1 MMGDLRRGGHV
12 AIIGRPNVGKS
23 TLLNY
28 LLGQRL
34 SITTAKPQTTRYRIL
49 GILETPEGQLALL
62 DTPGMHDV
70 GRARK
75 LHRLLNRAAIGAIV
89 EADVIWFVI
98 VAGQWSEQDK
108 GILQTLQRNRKPVML
123 VVNKIDVLH
132 RREDLLPFLSE
143 LITKNDFIE
152 VIPLSARKK
161 INASALVGATL
172 KHLPIDGACYPKDM
186 LTDRGMRFFS
196 AEFIREQIMR
206 HLGDEV
212 PYACAVGIDQYEESR
227 SLVRIH
233 ATIWVE
239 RKGQKAI
246 LIGHGGQCL
255 KTIGTRARLSLETLI
270 GSKVFLRLWVK
281 TKSGW
286 QDDMAFLQN
295 LEQGDIR

>member
-34 SITTAKPQTTRYRIL
+34 SITTTKPQTTRYRIL

-70 GRARK
+70 VRARK

-98 VAGQWSEQDK
+98 VAGQWNEQDK

-143 LITKNDFIE
+143 LTTKNDFIE
-152 VIPLSARKK
+152 IIPLSARKK
-161 INASALVGATL
+161 INAPALVGATL

-186 LTDRGMRFFS
+186 LTDRGMQFFS

-227 SLVRIH
+227 SLVHIH

-246 LIGHGGQCL
+246 LIGQGGQCL

-286 QDDMAFLQN
+286 QDDMAFLQS
-295 LEQGDIR
+295 LEQEDIR